1 MHLRK
6 NNQFT
11 PGKRMGGGTR
21 KSAVEE
27 VILILHLLFHYQ
39 GTLGDV
45 RLDWWITDVND
56 RLGTVASVRRF
67 MNLRRFCFCETI
79 RIFKAAHKGWK
90 QMWTYSI
97 TNVLQRKFRPLAIGF
112 KLQLA
117 TSCDCIAV
125 KQRLV
130 DRTQVSC
137 ARILGHSNE
146 WMNELAVN
154 NNYHPNTAST
164 QQT

>member
-39 GTLGDV
+39 GTLNV
-45 RLDWWITDVND
+45 RLDWRLTDVND
-56 RLGTVASVRRF
+56 RLGIVASVRRF

-79 RIFKAAHKGWK
+79 RIFKAAHKG
-90 QMWTYSI
+90 
-97 TNVLQRKFRPLAIGF
+97 
-112 KLQLA
+112 
-117 TSCDCIAV
+117 
-125 KQRLV
+125 
-130 DRTQVSC
+130 
-137 ARILGHSNE
+137 
-146 WMNELAVN
+146 
-154 NNYHPNTAST
+154 
-164 QQT
+164 

>member
-27 VILILHLLFHYQ
+27 VILILHLLFHYE
-39 GTLGDV
+39 GTLNF
-45 RLDWWITDVND
+45 RLDWRLTDVND
-56 RLGTVASVRRF
+56 RLGIVASVRRF

-79 RIFKAAHKGWK
+79 RIFKAALKGWK

-146 WMNELAVN
+146 WMN
-154 NNYHPNTAST
+154 
-164 QQT
+164 